1 MYNLPEGSGL
11 SIRCQVA
18 FFTYE
23 LCSKSKMFHTQYCQ
37 LPLLTMLH
45 HLFSVCEVVVKELEK
60 GINDVDP
67 KKVIDLGG
75 RLEADGSRKVI
86 KVSFIYFCR

>member
-1 MYNLPEGSGL
+1 MLP
-11 SIRCQVA
+11 
-18 FFTYE
+18 
-23 LCSKSKMFHTQYCQ
+23 
-37 LPLLTMLH
+37 
-45 HLFSVCEVVVKELEK
+45 LFSVCKVVVKELEK

-86 KVSFIYFCR
+86 KVRFMYFIDGHLWIGL